1 MSEERLS
8 NRYLRVLVDAVEHRG
23 VSRARFLAAAGWD
36 AEQLDAVEG
45 RVACAEYYRVCE
57 LAIDLTGDPALGL
70 HTAEVMRP
78 DSVDLVG
85 QLAAHAPD
93 VRKAIEAQLRFHKLA
108 GDRPCHQLIEGDGR
122 VTLRFACPG
131 GLSAR
136 AQRFAA
142 ELHTVGMARLFRYFA
157 RKARPL
163 EVCFEHAAPA
173 YRAEYERI
181 FCGAERFE
189 QPFTGI
195 VFERTLMNAARRY
208 RDDEF
213 HRTLCTLADS
223 RVSRLERP
231 GSCIERLRA
240 VIARHGA
247 RSRLGMD
254 AVAREIGVST
264 RSLRRRLASEGT
276 SFDAVVNDTLARR
289 AIRLLSVERMTIQET
304 AYALGYSDTT
314 AFHRAFK
321 RWTGKTPSTWQ
332 AEETPA

>member
-1 MSEERLS
+1 
-8 NRYLRVLVDAVEHRG
+8 
-23 VSRARFLAAAGWD
+23 
-36 AEQLDAVEG
+36 
-45 RVACAEYYRVCE
+45 
-57 LAIDLTGDPALGL
+57 
-70 HTAEVMRP
+70 
-78 DSVDLVG
+78 
-85 QLAAHAPD
+85 
-93 VRKAIEAQLRFHKLA
+93 
-108 GDRPCHQLIEGDGR
+108 
-122 VTLRFACPG
+122 
-131 GLSAR
+131 
-136 AQRFAA
+136 
-142 ELHTVGMARLFRYFA
+142 LFPYS
-157 RKARPL
+157 
-163 EVCFEHAAPA
+163 
-173 YRAEYERI
+173 
-181 FCGAERFE
+181 
-189 QPFTGI
+189 
-195 VFERTLMNAARRY
+195 
-208 RDDEF
+208 
-213 HRTLCTLADS
+213 RTLCTLADS